1 MMIDD
6 LDTPFLIADLDLV
19 ERNIARNQAYFDQH
33 GIRNRPHVK
42 THKLPLLAWKQVHA
56 GAVGITCQKVSEAE
70 VMAQGGLPDIFISY
84 NVVGEHKLD
93 AIGGLATQCT
103 LSMAA
108 DSAHTLRGYSTA
120 ASRFGATIRA
130 VIEVDTGG
138 LRAGVQTVDEAVQLA
153 RLAADLP
160 GLTFHGLMTYP
171 TGPRTGPMFEEIVRA
186 LEPYGLQPQVLS
198 GGGSPDQWEA
208 HRTPICNEHRSGTN
222 LYVDRNL
229 VNKGAYTWED
239 CALRVVTTVVS
250 RPTRERC
257 ILDAGSKTM
266 TNDPD
271 REGGFHYCPEYP
283 ELRVVKQSEEHGH
296 CDLSACSAIPSVGE
310 RVTLIPNHACGAVN
324 MHDLIALHRG
334 GTVEAVVPILARG
347 KIR

>member
-1 MMIDD
+1 MTIDD
-6 LDTPFLIADLDLV
+6 LDTPFLIADLNIV

-33 GIRNRPHVK
+33 GIRNRPHIK
-42 THKLPLLAWKQVHA
+42 THKLPLLAWKQMHA
-56 GAVGITCQKVSEAE
+56 GAVGITCQKVTEAE
-70 VMAQGGLPDIFISY
+70 VMAQSGLPDIFISY
-84 NVVGEHKLD
+84 NVVGKHKIDL
-93 AIGGLATQCT
+93 IGGLATQCT

-108 DSAHTLRGYSTA
+108 DSEYTLRGYSEA
-120 ASRFGATIRA
+120 ASRFGATIHA

-138 LRAGVQTVDEAVQLA
+138 GRAGVTTVGEATSLA

-160 GLTFHGLMTYP
+160 GLTFHGFMTYP
-171 TGPRTGPMFEEIVRA
+171 TGPNTGPMFQEILQD
-186 LEPYGLQPQVLS
+186 LERYGLKPQVIS
-198 GGGSPDQWEA
+198 GGGSPLQWDA
-208 HRTPICNEHRSGTN
+208 HQTPICNEHRSGTN

-229 VNKGAYTWED
+229 VNAGTYTWDD

-257 ILDAGSKTM
+257 ILDAGSKAM

-271 REGGFHYCPEYP
+271 KQGGFHYCPEYP
-283 ELRVVKQSEEHGH
+283 ELRVVKHSEEHGH
-296 CDLSACSAIPSVGE
+296 VDLSACERIPSVGE
-310 RVTLIPNHACGAVN
+310 RVTLIPNHACATVN

-334 GTVEAVVPILARG
+334 GKVEAIVPILARG